1 MPDPRLAMH
10 PHITHLISETDN
22 CVRFIS
28 GRAALDCLLN
38 HMPDIRRA
46 YIPLFTCDTVLEPFV
61 LRGIPVQRYRINEDL
76 SPILPINAEKSDLL
90 LLTNYFGFTCQQVK
104 NAAAD
109 FPGISII
116 DATTALYSAPPD
128 NTSCF
133 YSPRK
138 FCDSPTG
145 GLALAPFPLS
155 KLPPKDKQDSQ
166 QWLQAI
172 AHHNKQMQVICCE
185 RALHHRIDRLS
196 SPDSARWNNVDWQ
209 ADARQRLHNYAIL
222 HAQLKSINRLRL
234 PEIPSSAPMCYPL
247 LSGIPL
253 LRDDLADAGLHLPLF
268 WPEVIRRTTAAD
280 WENYLAR
287 NLLPLP
293 LGPNISEANICRMA
307 QLILYSS

>member
-1 MPDPRLAMH
+1 MH
-10 PHITHLISETDN
+10 PHITHLISESDN

-28 GRAALDCLLN
+28 GRSALDCLLN
-38 HMPDIRRA
+38 HIPDIRRA

-61 LRGIPVQRYRINEDL
+61 LRGIPVQRYHINEDL

-145 GLALAPFPLS
+145 G
-155 KLPPKDKQDSQ
+155 
-166 QWLQAI
+166 
-172 AHHNKQMQVICCE
+172 
-185 RALHHRIDRLS
+185 
-196 SPDSARWNNVDWQ
+196 
-209 ADARQRLHNYAIL
+209 
-222 HAQLKSINRLRL
+222 
-234 PEIPSSAPMCYPL
+234 
-247 LSGIPL
+247 
-253 LRDDLADAGLHLPLF
+253 
-268 WPEVIRRTTAAD
+268 
-280 WENYLAR
+280 
-287 NLLPLP
+287 
-293 LGPNISEANICRMA
+293 
-307 QLILYSS
+307 